1 MATFQIESVAEINL
15 GTIRVKFSRP
25 PLQSYVGG
33 SNDATNPALYS
44 IWGPAA
50 ITVKSCSRV
59 RGDAKSIDL
68 ALSSYLSIGTWTLT
82 VGDVR
87 TYDSVSL
94 TPPVAATFYITS
106 LSMLEGV
113 NRGAITDTAADH
125 LRRHTN
131 PVLRGKVWDAII
143 EALATGDQNNLDN
156 AKKAFDQLFIVSASG
171 SYLTERAGDQGVKKP
186 ADLGIS
192 DSRFREFVVRTTNKK
207 ITEESLLEVL
217 EVFYGTDAVMGWA
230 DASLPEPYALA
241 EGYELSVLV
250 DELTTVTTT
259 FLDAD
264 FANPAAAKA
273 VEVAAALNRSFRLNR
288 SAAYSLPITDA
299 ETGATNVRIYAG
311 SRGLSSAVRVTGGQA
326 QTIFQFQE
334 LLPTHTLL
342 PVWDLVLDPAT
353 DRLRFTPDSNFD
365 VSLVQVG
372 DYVTVYGGVFDAANR
387 GTYTVVEVYYA
398 YGFGGPYGGPL
409 IQWFEVENRDA
420 VNQATVATASVKD
433 LMVFRPIKNTVHN
446 TPERAV
452 IVSSIGDVV
461 RVTLPA
467 TSSVVNREELLA
479 AYLHAGAVSVISPT
493 TLIRRADGVVTVDTV
508 AAHNLSVGDWVMID
522 GVYPRRSDPPIEP
535 AGTGYTERSLGSIW
549 GDPGAGASAGKV
561 RAATCLLGDGRALI
575 AGGYNPATTDYQTV
589 TPTNACYTVKVD
601 SLAEIVDGEFR
612 ANTTI
617 AAVANLSSAR
627 AGCGISV
634 GNSASGSL
642 SGKALITGGI
652 ISTYNAV
659 ATCAIFNPATDT
671 WAAATS
677 LGGNRWCHGQST
689 LPASLATHG
698 GKVFVTGGVNSVNG
712 GFGPLNTPVNTTTM
726 YTPSTNTWTAKA
738 AMATARYDH
747 AQVVL
752 PDGRVMV
759 IGGRNGTGA
768 DIVWGV
774 DPADLIYAGTSL
786 SLCEIYDPG
795 SDTWTATGCMAL
807 TRFRHQAVVLADGQV
822 LVVGGY
828 GHKPN
833 RPATDYPLIDAEI
846 WNPVTGAWRPA
857 GRTSVARAI
866 PLLQLMSNGK
876 VMVCGSGT
884 TKTEIYDPKTGRWS
898 FGGGTALNRY
908 DAQLIPMANDL
919 ALQVGGYDQNTA
931 TADSL
936 LRLRIPAADAF
947 AAGGLNG
954 IFKVTEIASS
964 TSFKFETPGNTSY
977 TRNDNDVDAVVTAMA
992 ATSD

>member
-1 MATFQIESVAEINL
+1 MASTFQIESVSEINL
-15 GTIRVKFSRP
+15 GTIRVKFTRP
-25 PLQSYVGG
+25 PLQSDVND
-33 SNDATNPALYS
+33 SHDATNPALYS

-50 ITVKSCSRV
+50 ITVKACSKV
-59 RGDAKSIDL
+59 RGDAKAIDL
-68 ALSSYLSIGTWTLT
+68 ALTSYLSVGTWTLT
-82 VGDVR
+82 IGDVR
-87 TYDSVSL
+87 TYDDVSL
-94 TPPVAATFYITS
+94 TAPSSAIFYVTS

-113 NRGAITDTAADH
+113 NKGAVTDTAADH
-125 LRRHTN
+125 LRRHIN
-131 PVLRGKVWDAII
+131 PVLRGKVWDTII
-143 EALATGDQNNLDN
+143 EALATGDQTNLDN
-156 AKKAFDQLFIVSASG
+156 AKKAFDQLFTVSASG
-171 SYLTERAGDQGVKKP
+171 SYLSERAGDQGVKKP

-192 DSRFREFVVRTTNKK
+192 DARFREFAIRTTNKK

-241 EGYELSVLV
+241 EGYELSVLI

-264 FANPAAAKA
+264 FANPAAASA

-288 SAAYSLPITDA
+288 SAAYSLPVTDA

-311 SRGLSSAVRVTGGQA
+311 SRGLSSSVRVTGGRA

-372 DYVTVYGGVFDAANR
+372 DYVTVYGGAFNAANR

-420 VNQATVATASVKD
+420 VNQATVATADVKD
-433 LMVFRPIKNTVHN
+433 LMVFRPIQNTVHN

-452 IVSSIGDVV
+452 IVSSIKDVV
-461 RVTLPA
+461 KVVLPA
-467 TSSVVNREELLA
+467 TSAVVNRAEFLA
-479 AYLHAGAVSVISPT
+479 SYLHAGAVSVISPT

-508 AAHNLSVGDWVMID
+508 ANHGLSVGDWVMID

-535 AGTGYTERSLGSIW
+535 AGVGYTERSLGSIW
-549 GDPGAGASAGKV
+549 GDPGNGASAGKA
-561 RAATCLLGDGRALI
+561 RAAACLLGDGRALI
-575 AGGYNPATTDYQTV
+575 AGGYNPLTTDYTTM
-589 TPTNACYTVKVD
+589 TPTTACYTVKVD

-617 AAVANLSSAR
+617 AAVAALSSSR
-627 AGCGISV
+627 AGSNISV

-642 SGKALITGGI
+642 SGKALITGGCDSI
-652 ISTYNAV
+652 YNSISG
-659 ATCAIFNPATDT
+659 CRIFNPATDT

-677 LGGNRWCHGQST
+677 MAVNRWCHGQST

-698 GKVFVTGGVNSVNG
+698 GKVFVTGGAQSSIFLG
-712 GFGPLNTPVNTTTM
+712 NTATNNTEM
-726 YTPSTNTWTAKA
+726 YTPSTNTWATKA
-738 AMATARYDH
+738 FMATARFDH

-759 IGGRNGTGA
+759 IGGRNGTGF
-768 DIVWGV
+768 DVVWGV
-774 DPADLIYAGTSL
+774 DDADLIYAGTSL
-786 SLCEIYDPG
+786 NLCEIYDPA
-795 SDTWTATGCMAL
+795 SNTWTSTGRMAL
-807 TRFRHQAVVLADGQV
+807 TRFGHQAVVLADGRV

-833 RPATDYPLIDAEI
+833 RPATDYPLVDAEI
-846 WNPVTGAWRPA
+846 WNPATGAWRPA
-857 GRTSVARAI
+857 GRTCVARAT
-866 PLLQLMSNGK
+866 PLLQLMSDGK

-884 TKTEIYDPKTGRWS
+884 TKTEIYDPATGRWG
-898 FGGGTALNRY
+898 FGGGTTLNRY
-908 DAQLIPMANDL
+908 LAQLVPMANDL
-919 ALQVGGYDQNTA
+919 ALQVGGYDYATA

-954 IFKVTEIASS
+954 IFRVTEIASA

-977 TRNDNDVDAVVTAMA
+977 TRNNNDVDATVTAMA